1 MRAWGVTGVG
11 WGTRRWLPSRE
22 GGRGWDMCRGRTL
35 NTSSAIKQRCAG
47 LAVSPL
53 SPGGDPDDPGKG
65 SLEEIL
71 GRDSSELEALRL
83 KLH

>member
-1 MRAWGVTGVG
+1 MLLVLDGGHGDGFLAGKEEGDGTCVEEGHSTQ
-11 WGTRRWLPSRE
+11 GTRSSRGVLGWL
-22 GGRGWDMCRGRTL
+22 L
-35 NTSSAIKQRCAG
+35 
-47 LAVSPL
+47 SPL